1 MKTTRNITFVALFT
15 AFLCV
20 LAPLSIPIQ
29 PVPITLATLAVYVI
43 GALLD
48 YKRAP
53 ICVFLYIVIGA
64 LGLPVFSNYT
74 GGIAKLL
81 SPTGGFIVGYL
92 FGVLAQSLLT
102 TLKKDKFY
110 IYPIA
115 MVVSTIVIYAF
126 GVAWFILVYLQKGE
140 TKSLSAVLAACV
152 TPFLLGDALK
162 IVAASLASF
171 KLRKPLERALM
182 ISSRRESE
190 QN

>member
-81 SPTGGFIVGYL
+81 SPTGGFIIGYL
-92 FGVLAQSLLT
+92 FGVLVQSLLT

-162 IVAASLASF
+162 IVVASLASF
-171 KLRKPLERALM
+171 KLRKPLERTLM

>member
-81 SPTGGFIVGYL
+81 SPTGGFIIGYL
-92 FGVLAQSLLT
+92 FGVLVQSLLT
-102 TLKKDKFY
+102 TWKKDKFY

-115 MVVSTIVIYAF
+115 MVASTILIYAF

-162 IVAASLASF
+162 IVVASLASF
-171 KLRKPLERALM
+171 KLRKPLDKALM
-182 ISSRRESE
+182 ISNRRESE